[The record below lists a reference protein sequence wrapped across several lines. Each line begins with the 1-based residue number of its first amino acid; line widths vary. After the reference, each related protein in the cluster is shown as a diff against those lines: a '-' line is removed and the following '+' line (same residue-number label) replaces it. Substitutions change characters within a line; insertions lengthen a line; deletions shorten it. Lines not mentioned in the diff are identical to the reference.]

1 MIAMRR
7 VPLLTA
13 MPEAVVKSLGELYA
27 IAFYVAQQAIP
38 RYGALASRTDP
49 AFRPIRDVFDVLAA
63 RERKRAD
70 QLSADCLAACGRTP
84 NLGDLRWTPVDLIP
98 VAELADIGDSELSTP
113 LTAWALAVMHRQR
126 AFVFWTYVI
135 AAAEDPQIRRAA
147 ENLAHEALADGNR
160 LRRERRLA
168 WKAER
173 HTAAAGAVTAPDEA
187 DESAAAALLESLL
200 LRDIM
205 AWARE
210 MTAAQRQQVTRL
222 DISRLPSNFMEL
234 PQEAGPNPAVGD
246 IEQIKR
252 RALRRAE
259 QLSNIYLDDADS
271 APDQDSMELAQ
282 TLAAQAITRL
292 ANLRHLA
299 SESRPQ

>member
-1 MIAMRR
+1 MRR

-13 MPEAVVKSLGELYA
+13 MPEAVVKSLAELYA
-27 IAFYVAQQAIP
+27 IAFYVTQQAIP
-38 RYGALASRTDP
+38 RYGALASRIDP
-49 AFRPIRDVFDVLAA
+49 TFQPIRAVFDVLAA
-63 RERKRAD
+63 RERERAD
-70 QLSADCLAACGRTP
+70 KLSADCLAACGRTP
-84 NLGDLRWTPVDLIP
+84 SPGDLRWTPVDLVP

-113 LTAWALAVMHRQR
+113 FTAWALAVMHRQR

-135 AAAEDPQIRRAA
+135 AGAKDPQVRRAA
-147 ENLAHEALADGNR
+147 ENLAHEALSDGDR

-173 HTAAAGAVTAPDEA
+173 QTAASGSAATDEA
-187 DESAAAALLESLL
+187 DASASSALLESLL
-200 LRDIM
+200 LRDIV
-205 AWARE
+205 AWAHE
-210 MTAAQRQQVTRL
+210 MTAAQRQQATQL
-222 DISRLPSNFMEL
+222 DISRLPSNFMTL

-282 TLAAQAITRL
+282 KLAAQAITRL

-299 SESRPQ
+299 SESKPQ

>member
-1 MIAMRR
+1 MRR

-13 MPEAVVKSLGELYA
+13 MPEAVVKSLAELYA
-27 IAFYVAQQAIP
+27 IAFYVTQQAIP
-38 RYGALASRTDP
+38 RYGALASRIDP
-49 AFRPIRDVFDVLAA
+49 TFQPIRAVFDVLAA
-63 RERKRAD
+63 RERERAD
-70 QLSADCLAACGRTP
+70 KLSADCLAACGRTP
-84 NLGDLRWTPVDLIP
+84 SPGDLRWTPVDLVP

-113 LTAWALAVMHRQR
+113 FTAWALAVMHRQR

-135 AAAEDPQIRRAA
+135 AGAKDPQVRRAA
-147 ENLAHEALADGNR
+147 ENLAHEALSDGDR

-173 HTAAAGAVTAPDEA
+173 QTAASGSAATDEA
-187 DESAAAALLESLL
+187 DASASSALLESLL
-200 LRDIM
+200 LRDIL
-205 AWARE
+205 AWAHE
-210 MTAAQRQQVTRL
+210 MTAAQRQQVTQL
-222 DISRLPSNFMEL
+222 DISRLPSNFMTL

-259 QLSNIYLDDADS
+259 QLSNIYLDDANS

-282 TLAAQAITRL
+282 RLAAQAITRL

-299 SESRPQ
+299 SESKPQ